1 MLSSEA
7 KTNGVSKLTEIYKVP
22 SLELAWNLHL
32 KPFAWNLGT
41 SYNVCLEPLYIWNI
55 EPFLGTVAC
64 LEPSLKIFGLEPWNL
79 GTSCILK
86 LELLEVSPGTC
97 LEPFNHD
104 KPKPSYMEQCWNLKT
119 PATFQNL
126 LGTAEPLGTSTWN
139 LEPFDTFW
147 NLHLEPVLETRNLYW
162 MLAWNFRAFRNLAF
176 TPLLEPL
183 LGTLT
188 LNLGT
193 WNLLEFWNFLEP
205 FLGSLSCL
213 EPSLGTWPWTSTWTP
228 SLEPRNQTVLGTLEP
243 SKPVLGTRVSVD
255 LLDTSLATWD
265 LETLPGTLTENLRN
279 SWGLY
284 LESLLGALEPSENL
298 LKNLCWEPRPSLG
311 TFQNLYS
318 YLDGT
323 YMLYLE
329 PRNLPEPVLGTLTLG
344 TSEHS
349 EPYLEPLL
357 GTSEPAGTFTWNP
370 YTWNLGTFGTLLGT
384 LTWNLGTCRNLYLEP
399 LLGTSEPAGTFTWNP
414 YLEPRS
420 PPEPLLGTLT
430 WNLGTC
436 RNLYLE
442 PLLGTSEPAGTFT
455 WNPYLEPRNLPEP
468 GGMTAPECPR
478 A

>member
-1 MLSSEA
+1 M
-7 KTNGVSKLTEIYKVP
+7 
-22 SLELAWNLHL
+22 
-32 KPFAWNLGT
+32 
-41 SYNVCLEPLYIWNI
+41 
-55 EPFLGTVAC
+55 
-64 LEPSLKIFGLEPWNL
+64 
-79 GTSCILK
+79 
-86 LELLEVSPGTC
+86 
-97 LEPFNHD
+97 
-104 KPKPSYMEQCWNLKT
+104 
-119 PATFQNL
+119 
-126 LGTAEPLGTSTWN
+126 
-139 LEPFDTFW
+139 
-147 NLHLEPVLETRNLYW
+147 
-162 MLAWNFRAFRNLAF
+162 
-176 TPLLEPL
+176 
-183 LGTLT
+183 
-188 LNLGT
+188 
-193 WNLLEFWNFLEP
+193 
-205 FLGSLSCL
+205 
-213 EPSLGTWPWTSTWTP
+213 
-228 SLEPRNQTVLGTLEP
+228 
-243 SKPVLGTRVSVD
+243 D
-255 LLDTSLATWD
+255 LLDPSLATWN
-265 LETLPGTLTENLRN
+265 LETLPGTLIENLRN

-284 LESLLGALEPSENL
+284 LESLLGALEPSETL

-329 PRNLPEPVLGTLTLG
+329 PRNLPEPLLGTLGTLYDWNPYLEPRNLPEPLLGTLILG
-344 TSEHS
+344 TSEPL

-370 YTWNLGTFGTLLGT
+370 YTWNLGTFRTLLGT

-442 PLLGTSEPAGTFT
+442 PLLGTSESAGTFT